1 MPRLLITLLLIVL
14 AVPAAALERADVERV
29 MKDPVEGRKA
39 VVTEA
44 LALTPEQGETFWPIY
59 EDYLLELAHL
69 GDARRQVKQEYS
81 AILTGMSED
90 VADAMLLQFLEL
102 EESEVELRTRYF
114 RKFQKELSA
123 GLSVRLFQIDQQIN
137 LLVRFQSASRLAAQ

>member
-1 MPRLLITLLLIVL
+1 MSRLLLTLLLIVL
-14 AVPAAALERADVERV
+14 AVPSAALERADVERV

-44 LALTPEQGETFWPIY
+44 LALTPQQAEIFWPIY
-59 EDYLLELAHL
+59 EDYLLELSHL

-81 AILTGMSED
+81 AVLRGMSDD

-102 EESEVELRTRYF
+102 EESEVDLRTRYF